1 MVQPDRPVAAD
12 NSEAG
17 DSLAQTT
24 AILFRS
30 RIEIGRILDALVA
43 SRSTVSADLDGERL
57 FLTRLLCVDP
67 DREFFAIAYSE
78 QKSANAGALEQSSL
92 TLHATHEGAR
102 IEFSAA
108 NPTDTLIQDEAAI
121 RLEFPVVLVRFQRRQ
136 YPRYALSTDVSL
148 RCVADSRGFAP
159 FEARIADISR
169 GGLGVMIYDP
179 DIHLPPGTVLRDCR
193 IMIPQR
199 ESVITDLQ
207 VRYTR
212 PVVLGDGSRVNRSG
226 LQFLQKTDELEAL
239 IRVFV
244 VDLGPEAEP

>member
-1 MVQPDRPVAAD
+1 M
-12 NSEAG
+12 
-17 DSLAQTT
+17 
-24 AILFRS
+24 
-30 RIEIGRILDALVA
+30 
-43 SRSTVSADLDGERL
+43 
-57 FLTRLLCVDP
+57 
-67 DREFFAIAYSE
+67 
-78 QKSANAGALEQSSL
+78 
-92 TLHATHEGAR
+92 
-102 IEFSAA
+102 
-108 NPTDTLIQDEAAI
+108 
-121 RLEFPVVLVRFQRRQ
+121 
-136 YPRYALSTDVSL
+136 TDVSL